1 MAAVRENEEE
11 RIRQLEELTPEL
23 PKNFKEWCGEK
34 FKTPE
39 IYYKRKGN
47 FAECTCGKCGGKY
60 EIYTPKDLEYRTLHD
75 EIPRRGERAV
85 CKKCGNIS
93 TYQWKRITEPV
104 RESARFY
111 LYQRS
116 KDNNL
121 FVRIFTYYRRYSQF
135 SKMEEL
141 LEEDSR
147 YFLQL
152 GKVEKWYVLTLT
164 DRMNTNGSYQ
174 IEQDTRI

>member
-1 MAAVRENEEE
+1 MAAVKKTEEE
-11 RIRQLEELTPEL
+11 RIKELEELTPEL
-23 PKNFKEWCGEK
+23 PKK

-121 FVRIFTYYRRYSQF
+121 FVRIFTYYRRYSF
-135 SKMEEL
+135 PKWKSCWKRTAGIFYS
-141 LEEDSR
+141 LE
-147 YFLQL
+147 
-152 GKVEKWYVLTLT
+152 K
-164 DRMNTNGSYQ
+164 
-174 IEQDTRI
+174 

>member
-111 LYQRS
+111 LYQR
-116 KDNNL
+116 
-121 FVRIFTYYRRYSQF
+121 
-135 SKMEEL
+135 
-141 LEEDSR
+141 
-147 YFLQL
+147 
-152 GKVEKWYVLTLT
+152 
-164 DRMNTNGSYQ
+164 
-174 IEQDTRI
+174 